1 MRLLIADLVT
11 ELEPRYENTKR
22 LAEPFRYEGDR
33 PTDIRLTV
41 TDAYLESLMR
51 RAAPNTTEEL
61 MENFAFSCDFNRK
74 AIPFQT
80 MLVHSSALVYDGGAY
95 LFSADSGVGKS
106 THTRLW
112 LQAFGDRVHI
122 LNDDKPVVRLS
133 GSTALQ
139 RHRQKR
145 DRAAA
150 RDRVC
155 RKRRKKRRQGPLLHG
170 GASKNLFSDR
180 AHGQRPNRLPH
191 ARKF

>member
-95 LFSADSGVGKS
+95 LFSADSGRRWCMTAAPTCSQPIRVSESPPTRGCGCKPSATACISS
-106 THTRLW
+106 TTTS
-112 LQAFGDRVHI
+112 
-122 LNDDKPVVRLS
+122 PSS
-133 GSTALQ
+133 G
-139 RHRQKR
+139 
-145 DRAAA
+145 
-150 RDRVC
+150 
-155 RKRRKKRRQGPLLHG
+155 
-170 GASKNLFSDR
+170 
-180 AHGQRPNRLPH
+180 
-191 ARKF
+191 

>member
-74 AIPFQT
+74 AIP
-80 MLVHSSALVYDGGAY
+80 
-95 LFSADSGVGKS
+95 
-106 THTRLW
+106 R
-112 LQAFGDRVHI
+112 FG
-122 LNDDKPVVRLS
+122 
-133 GSTALQ
+133 
-139 RHRQKR
+139 
-145 DRAAA
+145 
-150 RDRVC
+150 
-155 RKRRKKRRQGPLLHG
+155 RRKVHPHAAVAASLRRPRAYPQRRQARRQAERQHRALL
-170 GASKNLFSDR
+170 R
-180 AHGQRPNRLPH
+180 H
-191 ARKF
+191 AL

>member
-122 LNDDKPVVRLS
+122 LNDDNLTCPSKRYAATW
-133 GSTALQ
+133 STL
-139 RHRQKR
+139 KST
-145 DRAAA
+145 DT
-150 RDRVC
+150 
-155 RKRRKKRRQGPLLHG
+155 
-170 GASKNLFSDR
+170 
-180 AHGQRPNRLPH
+180 
-191 ARKF
+191 

>member
-112 LQAFGDRVHI
+112 LQAFGERPCRCARSSLWNGVSKTPSASRPRARCCKKSIFRPRTWSAPKQPTACSKI
-122 LNDDKPVVRLS
+122 LKGCWRCQN
-133 GSTALQ
+133 ST
-139 RHRQKR
+139 
-145 DRAAA
+145 
-150 RDRVC
+150 C
-155 RKRRKKRRQGPLLHG
+155 
-170 GASKNLFSDR
+170 
-180 AHGQRPNRLPH
+180 
-191 ARKF
+191 